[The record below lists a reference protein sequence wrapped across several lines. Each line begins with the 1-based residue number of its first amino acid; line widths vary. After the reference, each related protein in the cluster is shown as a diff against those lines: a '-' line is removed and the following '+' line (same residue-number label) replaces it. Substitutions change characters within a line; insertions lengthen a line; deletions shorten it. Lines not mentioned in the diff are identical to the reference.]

1 MDILRYAV
9 VFVVAAA
16 LLTGLRKKELAGMKN
31 KKVYAASVLA
41 VALVL
46 IIVFTVITLTS
57 SKAH

>member
-9 VFVVAAA
+9 VFVAAAA

-31 KKVYAASVLA
+31 NKVYVASVFA

-46 IIVFTVITLTS
+46 IIVFTVVTLS
-57 SKAH
+57 SSNAH

>member
-31 KKVYAASVLA
+31 KKVYVASVLA

-46 IIVFTVITLTS
+46 IVVFTVITLTS

>member
-46 IIVFTVITLTS
+46 MIVFTVITLTS

>member
-46 IIVFTVITLTS
+46 IVVFTVITLTS